1 MTAPKAKLVEIML
14 IEDNPGDVTLT
25 RNSLRSARVLNNLT
39 VASDGEK
46 AMDLLRG
53 RAGQALRPDLIL
65 LDISLP
71 RMNGHEV
78 LHELKTDPALA
89 SIPVIILTSSQA
101 EQDIARS
108 YALHANSYVTK
119 PVLWTDFQKVIAA
132 VEDFWLT
139 IVKLPPVTA

>member
-1 MTAPKAKLVEIML
+1 MTAPQAKLVEILL

-89 SIPVIILTSSQA
+89 CIPVIILTSSQA

-119 PVLWTDFQKVIAA
+119 PVLWTDFQKVIAV